1 MTLALYRMATFL
13 GGPLIRL
20 YLNRR
25 IRQGKE
31 DPARLNERLGLTSL
45 PRPQGKLVWIHG
57 ASVGEALSILPLID
71 RIRRDRADWSILVTT
86 GTVTSARLMAERLP
100 QGVMHQYVPVD
111 RVAYVRRFLEHWKPN
126 LGLWMESEFWPN
138 LVVETRASAVP
149 MVVVNGR
156 MSERSFAEWQK
167 NKGMIRQLLRA
178 FRLIL
183 AQSDVDADRFR
194 ALGAKAVEM
203 PGNIKYA
210 CAPLPVEAEA
220 LTQISAWLAD
230 RPRWLAASTHAG
242 EETIVARAHLKLRTD
257 FPGLLTFIAPRHP
270 HRGESIAADL
280 AAMGLKVARRSL
292 GQPIDADTDVY
303 IADTLGEMGLF
314 YRLAQVTLIGKTL
327 ASGGGQNPIEPA
339 QLGCALIFGPDMSNF
354 AAIAKTLLDAGA
366 AVQIADE
373 AALTTDVARLLHDH
387 DALDKMVD
395 AAKTQAQAQAGVT
408 DRVLA
413 ALTPYFEG
421 VPDARA

>member
-1 MTLALYRMATFL
+1 MKLALYRMATFL

-31 DPARLNERLGLTSL
+31 DPARLNERLGLASL
-45 PRPQGKLVWIHG
+45 PRPPGKLVWIHG
-57 ASVGEALSILPLID
+57 ASVGEALSILPLIE
-71 RIRRDRADWSILVTT
+71 RIQRDRADWSILITT
-86 GTVTSARLMAERLP
+86 GTVTSAKLIAERLP

-126 LGLWMESEFWPN
+126 LALWMESEFWPN

-149 MVVVNGR
+149 MVVLNGR

-167 NKGMIRQLLRA
+167 NRAMIWQLIRA

-183 AQSDVDADRFR
+183 AQSDLDAERFS
-194 ALGAKAVEM
+194 ALGAKAVDM

-210 CAPLPVEAEA
+210 CAPLPVAADA
-220 LTQISAWLAD
+220 LAQVQAWVKD

-242 EETIVARAHLKLRTD
+242 EETIAARAHLTLRGD
-257 FPGLLTFIAPRHP
+257 IPGLLTIIVPRHP
-270 HRGESIAADL
+270 HRGETVAAELTAMDL
-280 AAMGLKVARRSL
+280 KLARRSI
-292 GQPIDADTDVY
+292 GQPINTDTDVY

-314 YRLAQVTLIGKTL
+314 YRLAQITFIGKTL
-327 ASGGGQNPIEPA
+327 VSGGGQNPIEPA

-354 AAIAKTLLDAGA
+354 QAVAKTLLDAGA

-373 AALTTDVARLLHDH
+373 AALTAEIARLLRDH
-387 DALDKMVD
+387 NALDKMVH
-395 AAKTQAQAQAGVT
+395 AAKTQAQAQAGVM
-408 DRVLA
+408 DRVMA

-421 VPDARA
+421 VPNARA